1 MRADPDHLPYRPGV
15 GVVLINPAGL
25 IWAGQRSDSDLPA
38 WQMPQG
44 GIDAGEDP
52 QAAAL
57 RELHEE
63 TGIAPDLVQVIGATP
78 GWLTYDLPADLVG
91 KVWRGRYR
99 GQRQKWFLLRF
110 LGDDAQIDIA
120 AHHPEFSRW
129 AWLPAD
135 DLLAAIVPFKRD
147 LYAQVLAGFRPH
159 LA

>member
-1 MRADPDHLPYRPGV
+1 VPADPATLPYRAGV
-15 GVVLINPAGL
+15 GVVLINADGL

-52 QAAAL
+52 RAAAL

-63 TGIAPDLVQVIGATP
+63 TGIAPHLVTVLDATP
-78 GWLTYDLPADLVG
+78 DWLTYDLPPDLVG

-99 GQRQKWFLLRF
+99 GQRQKWFLVRF
-110 LGDDAQIDIA
+110 LGHDAQIDIA
-120 AHHPEFSRW
+120 TGHPEFTRW
-129 AWLPAD
+129 AWLPAA
-135 DLLAAIVPFKRD
+135 DLLASIVPFKRD
-147 LYAQVLAGFRPH
+147 VYARVLDAFRPH